1 LGFDKSEK
9 LPYITSKGNIGLK
22 LTRLF
27 MHCMQHINYL
37 LKMILPFIFLLI
49 LSLKLLANFDSVT
62 YKLM

>member
-1 LGFDKSEK
+1 
-9 LPYITSKGNIGLK
+9 
-22 LTRLF
+22 
-27 MHCMQHINYL
+27 MHFMQHINYL